1 MGERRY
7 SEEALQTILGEAATL
22 SAQRGDTYSL
32 ADMQRIAGEIDIDP
46 ELVTRAAA
54 AMPIGAATPAL
65 PAAAPLVRQVGHRA
79 TMAEMTAAIGI
90 AREEF
95 GELGTTVAVGDGV
108 EWRYDSGFSAA
119 VVSIMPE
126 SAHTVVRIDAHAS
139 GRQVVLYFGAVAAAV
154 ATGFLASTTA
164 TPTFSI
170 AAAAVAIGPCLAAAH
185 LWWRRSQQAAQAKL
199 VALADALAQRLA

>member
-126 SAHTVVRIDAHAS
+126 SAHTVVRIERIPSCVSMRTRAAGRSCCISEPSLRPWRRASSPRPPRRRPSASPQPPWRS
-139 GRQVVLYFGAVAAAV
+139 GR
-154 ATGFLASTTA
+154 AS
-164 TPTFSI
+164 PRRISGG
-170 AAAAVAIGPCLAAAH
+170 VGHSRLP
-185 LWWRRSQQAAQAKL
+185 RRSL
-199 VALADALAQRLA
+199 